1 MNNRALELLK
11 QSEGCR
17 LTAYKDSVG
26 VYTIGYGAT
35 YYSNYQKVKEGD
47 VISQE
52 EADRLLLF
60 HIEEFD
66 KAVKRLLSDVCL
78 PSQCIDALVVL
89 VFNIGITAFAKSTLY
104 KKIKE
109 DKNNLDVIEK
119 EWLRWCYANKTKLK
133 GLEIRRQKEF
143 ELYKQGILSQYT
155 KTEIYDKFH
164 KCNLK

>member
-47 VISQE
+47 VISQA

-60 HIEEFD
+60 HIDEFD
-66 KAVKRLLSDVCL
+66 KAVKRLCYDVCL
-78 PSQCIDALVVL
+78 PQQCIDALVVL

-104 KKIKE
+104 KRIKE
-109 DKNNLDVIEK
+109 NKNNLEVIEK
-119 EWLRWCYANKTKLK
+119 EWLRWVYANGKKLK
-133 GLEIRRQKEF
+133 GLETRRKKEY
-143 ELYKQGILSQYT
+143 ELYKQGILSQFT
-155 KTEIYDKFH
+155 QKEQEQLFH
-164 KCNLK
+164 KCYLK